1 MKKKY
6 ANYYDINDVSI
17 GYGKYIDI
25 NDYMSGYY
33 NDSWT
38 ETKPSETEEE
48 RLAREKMEKR
58 NSKID
63 EILG

>member
-6 ANYYDINDVSI
+6 ANYYNINDVFD
-17 GYGKYIDI
+17 GYDKYIDI

-33 NDSWT
+33 NNSWN

-63 EILG
+63 QILG

>member
-6 ANYYDINDVSI
+6 GNYYDVNDVSI
-17 GYGKYIDI
+17 NYGQYINI
-25 NDYMSGYY
+25 KEYMTEYY
-33 NDSWT
+33 SWT

-58 NSKID
+58 DSKID
-63 EILG
+63 QILS